1 MISTKFKNPTSRSIW
16 SISRLTTLWG
26 GVMATMTAITTSDH
40 ANDFELLAAPFLSKF
55 CVTCHNSIDPQ
66 GKLDLSNAEGWKAG
80 GTSGE
85 NPWNGKLTS

>member
-1 MISTKFKNPTSRSIW
+1 
-16 SISRLTTLWG
+16 
-26 GVMATMTAITTSDH
+26 MTAITTSDQ

>member
-16 SISRLTTLWG
+16 SI
-26 GVMATMTAITTSDH
+26 AITTSDR

-66 GKLDLSNAEGWKAG
+66 VKLDLSNAEGWKAG

>member
-1 MISTKFKNPTSRSIW
+1 
-16 SISRLTTLWG
+16 
-26 GVMATMTAITTSDH
+26 MTAITTSDR